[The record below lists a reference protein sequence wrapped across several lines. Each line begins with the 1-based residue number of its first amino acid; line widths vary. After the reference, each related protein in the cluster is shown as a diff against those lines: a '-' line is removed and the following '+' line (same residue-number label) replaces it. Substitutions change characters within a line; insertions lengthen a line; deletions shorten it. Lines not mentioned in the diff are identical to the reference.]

1 MTDSTP
7 TRLRPRESGFALILA
22 LLTLLL
28 LTTMG
33 LALASSTST
42 ELQISTNHRWSEQAR
57 YNAEAGI
64 EVAKRVLAQVPDWNT
79 ILPLPRPATTTWD
92 PNATTVDFD
101 TPAVTPR
108 FSVDDPNGLPSRNF
122 EGFQCDSLGG
132 GEGYGAVLH
141 TGSGTPYQ
149 FVSNVEGF
157 ALNGSFTLWIR
168 RPTDL
173 VLGSPQAR
181 DYQGSDALV
190 LVSEGVAPYTG
201 PAMNTAVARQFAAR
215 ATIEVV
221 LRRTGGGS
229 TGTTTTDCGARQGQA
244 GGGAQNTGFGGC
256 VDLGVGANLVSAI
269 PGATDVGTG
278 NVK

>member
-1 MTDSTP
+1 MNDSSTSSI
-7 TRLRPRESGFALILA
+7 RKRESGFALILA
-22 LLTLLL
+22 LLTLVL

-33 LALASSTST
+33 LALSSSTST

-64 EVAKRVLAQVPDWNT
+64 EVAKRVLAQVTDWNT
-79 ILPLPRPATTTWD
+79 ILPTARPVATTWD
-92 PNATTVDFD
+92 PNLTTVNFGA
-101 TPAVTPR
+101 PAVAAKFT
-108 FSVDDPNGLPSRNF
+108 VADPFGLPSRNF
-122 EGFQCDSLGG
+122 EGYTCDSMGG
-132 GEGYGAVLH
+132 GQGYGAVLH

-157 ALNGSFTLWIR
+157 TLNGSFTLWIR

-173 VLGSPQAR
+173 LPGTPAAR

-190 LVSEGVAPYTG
+190 IVSEGIAPYPG
-201 PAMNTAVARQFAAR
+201 SAMNTAMARQFASR
-215 ATIEVV
+215 AVMEVV

-256 VDLGVGANLVSAI
+256 VDLAGGANLIAAL
-269 PGATDVGTG
+269 PGATDAGSG